1 MTKKISLYIGILLL
15 VTLVQEFGL
24 SRLTLFNVSPDIV
37 TIFIAFISVT
47 IGQKTGTSFGFAAG
61 LLSGILSGNI
71 GLHML
76 AGATEGFTA
85 GYFNIPENSHA
96 TAKLKTKR
104 LYGAVVTAGFCTNAI
119 LAVGYNPLGLSVPY
133 RIFVLGILESLMTLL
148 LAFIITRFFLRKSL
162 AD

>member
-1 MTKKISLYIGILLL
+1 VTKKISLYIGILLL

-61 LLSGILSGNI
+61 FLSGNI